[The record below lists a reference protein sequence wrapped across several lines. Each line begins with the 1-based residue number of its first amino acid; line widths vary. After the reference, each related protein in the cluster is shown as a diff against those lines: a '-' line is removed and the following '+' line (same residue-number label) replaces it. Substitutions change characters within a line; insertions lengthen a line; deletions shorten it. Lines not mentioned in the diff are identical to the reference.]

1 MFNRGMKK
9 VGLVA
14 ALALGLVSQAMA
26 GGGGTD
32 FSGLTDAINFDGV
45 ESGVM
50 TAAGALVAIYV
61 IIKGIRLIIGFAKG

>member
-1 MFNRGMKK
+1 MFKRVYGR
-9 VGLVA
+9 VLAATALV
-14 ALALGLVSQAMA
+14 LGSSAAMA

-61 IIKGIRLIIGFAKG
+61 IIKGIRLIISFAKG